1 MIKVASF
8 ENEANEQEQR
18 SIQDKQT
25 MFVGADNND
34 LTMLT
39 KSWDTLESFPLTNQ
53 EHTRGELS
61 IRSRDTR
68 GWGS

>member
-1 MIKVASF
+1 
-8 ENEANEQEQR
+8 
-18 SIQDKQT
+18 